1 MGHVY
6 VFDPLLSLFLEIVG
20 SWQFWISFA
29 FITLNPIYWNSVG
42 RFEYHTGYVS
52 KLFCGDKKGAIHVFG
67 CSVMCISTLRT
78 LTFHL
83 AMERG
88 PKLQI
93 LDNLTVSVIGVLL
106 ACVGTFFVLA
116 SFWQLGFYGTF
127 LGDHFGILMSAPV
140 TAFPFS
146 VMEHPMY
153 WGSIIAYFG
162 DAVHS
167 SSASGLV
174 LACWILVTYGLAM
187 VTESSFTA
195 RIYSHRNKVK

>member
-1 MGHVY
+1 
-6 VFDPLLSLFLEIVG
+6 
-20 SWQFWISFA
+20 
-29 FITLNPIYWNSVG
+29 
-42 RFEYHTGYVS
+42 
-52 KLFCGDKKGAIHVFG
+52 
-67 CSVMCISTLRT
+67 MCISTLRT

-83 AMERG
+83 AMESG
-88 PKLQI
+88 QKLQI
-93 LDNLTVSVIGVLL
+93 LDNPAVGVIGVFL

-140 TAFPFS
+140 RAFPFS
-146 VMEHPMY
+146 VMDHPMY

-174 LACWILVTYGLAM
+174 LACWILVTYGLANGI
-187 VTESSFTA
+187 
-195 RIYSHRNKVK
+195 RILLHNKNLLASYQSKINQAFFLICIILSYYLWYMLIY